1 MKKGNHVSCEYS
13 RKLREGESSKV
24 TLNIMASY
32 EGNNTCY
39 YLIEMKSTTSEDKN
53 KFQNT
58 QDTKKTSL
66 FLDLSI
72 NKEMGPENFK

>member
-1 MKKGNHVSCEYS
+1 
-13 RKLREGESSKV
+13 
-24 TLNIMASY
+24 MASY